1 MMFTVLA
8 PDLWLA
14 SVDIDLM
21 PTKARVTK
29 TPLSCNRP
37 IGMIFE
43 NINDLGSVATIDM
56 AYGSL

>member
-1 MMFTVLA
+1 MFTVLA

-29 TPLSCNRP
+29 TPFVLR
-37 IGMIFE
+37 E
-43 NINDLGSVATIDM
+43 
-56 AYGSL
+56 